1 MAWTPFQLV
10 IAFVMVS
17 TGSINTLAAKWAN
30 FLYSENSIG
39 AEIEF
44 NHPYLQAD
52 AMFVGEF
59 LCMFA
64 FLASSCMSS
73 RKNKA
78 DDVNKEVSSTQMEEN
93 EAKDDEDKNESGRKR
108 TRSRTYSV
116 DVIQSPVNLRGADG
130 HDPNIRGKKPFGIR
144 QSYLMIP
151 ASFCDMC
158 GTCLM
163 YVSLT
168 LTSAGSFQMMR
179 GFVIIFT
186 GINSMIFLK
195 ARLKWFQWTGMVVVL
210 LGLAITGI
218 PDFIYAP
225 ESTCFGYPDNTT
237 TTESSVPTTLTPNGP
252 TTTNP
257 YEEYDYQFDVYR
269 LEPMCVEGGAG
280 GVSDEI
286 LGDALI
292 ACAQI
297 IVSLQM
303 VYEEKVLT
311 DYDIAPL
318 QAVGWEGFWGF
329 WGMSICLVIFYF
341 IPVQQ
346 AMWSYDPTPP
356 YSLEDSIDG
365 FIQLGNN
372 PLLLVAIMGTV
383 FSIAFFN
390 YAGQTVTKELS
401 ATTRMV
407 LDSVRTLVIWAFSI
421 SIGWQKFQ
429 YLQAIGFVVLLTGMS
444 LYNDLLIMPAVR
456 SYMEKKKAR
465 QLGQD

>member
-1 MAWTPFQLV
+1 MAWTPFQLT
-10 IAFVMVS
+10 IAVVMVV

-39 AEIEF
+39 TEVEF

-64 FLASSCMSS
+64 FLASSFNSS

-78 DDVNKEVSSTQMEEN
+78 DDYGFAQNDGNSGKMGVVNPEREEAYEKEQEDNKESE
-93 EAKDDEDKNESGRKR
+93 RKR

-116 DVIQSPVNLRGADG
+116 DVINHPELAQEKEEKL
-130 HDPNIRGKKPFGIR
+130 PFGIR
-144 QSYLMIP
+144 QSYLMAP

-168 LTSAGSFQMMR
+168 LTSATMFQMLR
-179 GFVIIFT
+179 GAVIIFT

-195 ARLKWFQWTGMVVVL
+195 ARLKWFQWTGMAVVF
-210 LGLAITGI
+210 LGLIITGL
-218 PDFIYAP
+218 PDVLYP
-225 ESTCFGYPDNTT
+225 EETTCFLKPNET
-237 TTESSVPTTLTPNGP
+237 SSTPNP
-252 TTTNP
+252 MVSTTREP
-257 YEEYDYQFDVYR
+257 PPDYEFDVYR
-269 LEPMCVEGGAG
+269 LERLCPDPDADSG
-280 GVSDEI
+280 GVGDAI
-286 LGDALI
+286 LGDILI
-292 ACAQI
+292 VCAQVV
-297 IVSLQM
+297 VSFQM
-303 VYEEKVLT
+303 VYEEKILT
-311 DYDIAPL
+311 KYDIAPL

-329 WGMSICLVIFYF
+329 LGMSLCLVIFYF
-341 IPVQQ
+341 VPVQQ
-346 AMWSYDPTPP
+346 ALWSYDPTPP
-356 YSLEDSIDG
+356 YNLEDSIDG

-372 PLLLVAIMGTV
+372 PLLLVAILGTI

-401 ATTRMV
+401 ATNRMV
-407 LDSVRTLVIWAFSI
+407 LDSVRTLVIWLFSI

-429 YLQAIGFVVLLTGMS
+429 YLQVIGFIILLTGMS
-444 LYNDLLIMPAVR
+444 LYNDLLIMPTYR
-456 SYMEKKKAR
+456 SYMEKKRAK
-465 QLGQD
+465 QLGQN

>member
-30 FLYSENSIG
+30 FLYAENSIG

-64 FLASSCMSS
+64 FIASSCMSS
-73 RKNKA
+73 RKNKTTLYIQT
-78 DDVNKEVSSTQMEEN
+78 DGLNKEVSAKQMEES
-93 EAKDDEDKNESGRKR
+93 EAKDDEDNKDGERKR

-116 DVIQSPVNLRGADG
+116 DVINNPINAAQV
-130 HDPNIRGKKPFGIR
+130 GKKPFGIR

-186 GINSMIFLK
+186 GLNSVIFLK
-195 ARLKWFQWTGMVVVL
+195 ARLKWFQWTGMCVVL

-218 PDFIYAP
+218 PDIKYP
-225 ESTCFGYPDNTT
+225 TESTCFGYPDNTT
-237 TTESSVPTTLTPNGP
+237 TTESSVPTTVTTNGL

-269 LEPMCVEGGAG
+269 LEPMCVEDGAG

-346 AMWSYDPTPP
+346 AAWSYDPTPP
-356 YSLEDSIDG
+356 YHLEDSIDG

-372 PLLLVAIMGTV
+372 PLLLVAIMGTI

-444 LYNDLLIMPAVR
+444 LYNDLLIMPAIR
-456 SYMEKKKAR
+456 NYMEKKKAR

>member
-1 MAWTPFQLV
+1 MGWTPFQLT
-10 IAFVMVS
+10 IAVVMVA

-39 AEIEF
+39 TEVEF

-64 FLASSCMSS
+64 FLASSFMTG
-73 RKNKA
+73 RKNKTTLYIQQ
-78 DDVNKEVSSTQMEEN
+78 DGFEQKDGNTGKLGLVNPEREG
-93 EAKDDEDKNESGRKR
+93 KDDADKKDDGRKR
-108 TRSRTYSV
+108 SRSRTYSI
-116 DVIQSPVNLRGADG
+116 DVVNHPELVPVLE
-130 HDPNIRGKKPFGIR
+130 KKPFGLR

-168 LTSAGSFQMMR
+168 LTSAASFQMMR
-179 GFVIIFT
+179 GAVIIFT

-195 ARLKWFQWTGMVVVL
+195 ARLKWFQWTGMFVVL
-210 LGLAITGI
+210 GGLLITGL
-218 PDFIYAP
+218 PDLLYP
-225 ESTCFGYPDNTT
+225 EEGTCFN
-237 TTESSVPTTLTPNGP
+237 NI
-252 TTTNP
+252 TNP
-257 YEEYDYQFDVYR
+257 DPPITERPEYEFDVYR
-269 LEPMCVEGGAG
+269 LERLCPDPDAEEGGG
-280 GVSDEI
+280 TSNEI
-286 LGDALI
+286 LGDILI
-292 ACAQI
+292 ICAQV
-297 IVSLQM
+297 IVSFQM
-303 VYEEKVLT
+303 VYEEKILT
-311 DYDIAPL
+311 GYDIAPL

-329 WGMSICLVIFYF
+329 VGMSICLVIFYF
-341 IPVQQ
+341 VPVQSAQ
-346 AMWSYDPTPP
+346 WAYDPTPP
-356 YSLEDSIDG
+356 YNLEDSIDG

-372 PLLLVAIMGTV
+372 PLLLVAIMGTI

-407 LDSVRTLVIWAFSI
+407 LDSVRTLVIWIFSI

-444 LYNDLLIMPAVR
+444 LYNDLLIMPMYR
-456 SYMEKKKAR
+456 SYMEKKRAK
-465 QLGQD
+465 QLV